1 MKTFYKDFKLLIAVS
16 IIAVFSF
23 VGTNKLFAQT
33 SITAIGT
40 TYSQNFNTLTSAGSW
55 TDNSTITSWYSL
67 DVTGSAPTSFIL
79 NDGEASSDGLTSFGT
94 VANSDRALGFAPA
107 GNIGD
112 KMYVGWRFKN
122 NTGNTIN
129 SLVISWTGEQW
140 RDEDASAQSITLNYQ
155 ISASAITTIN
165 AGLLENSSFEFQ
177 SPQNTG
183 GSVKLNGNQAA
194 NRVVYTH
201 TINDAIAAGS
211 EVIIVWE
218 TTNLGLNH
226 LMAIDDIS
234 VTGKTSQTITFNTPV
249 TKTYGDASFNPGA
262 TATSGLT
269 VSYSSSNTNVA
280 TVSGSTITIVGPG
293 RATITA
299 SQAGNASFTPAPDV
313 PRTLNVKPKVPVS
326 SEATNITTTS
336 FQANW
341 TADNGANDG
350 TTTYALEYAT
360 VKNFSVKTTKTSS
373 SKFYNVTS
381 LTPNTI
387 YFYRI
392 YALNTGNSSA
402 YTEASAITT
411 GTNYVTANAGN
422 WDTGSNWDVGYIN
435 NVANSITVQHNINL
449 NTLRDSVTT
458 NTLIIRSTGK
468 LTTNQKIHVTNQ
480 LIIEV
485 DASGNSGQILNTAN
499 IHIGYNAKIIV
510 RKSFTANQ
518 WNFMGF
524 PFNVSSS
531 SVYAQGGSTALTW
544 ADYGGSGDYVV
555 QEYSGSQR
563 NSTGQANTTGAGLN
577 WINVPGHE
585 FVAKK
590 GYIIA
595 SPTNRVI
602 DFTLRGANKADIF
615 SLAGSTASLGQYTSN
630 SFAGHHSWNLVTTPY
645 LSSFE
650 LASTTIN
657 APYYAYNGVNYTTK
671 LSGESLVVPPFRSF
685 FLQASASSIS
695 FANAGKRI
703 NAPAVKG
710 VDGQFDEVYLNLSN
724 GNNLYDDLA
733 RIRLQEGASAD
744 YVIGTDAAK
753 MFGMD
758 PNVSYIY
765 STINGYG
772 IAINTLPATTSN
784 VELQTKFAATGNYTI
799 SISNTDKI
807 SNYSAVILY
816 DKVLGKN
823 VDLLSVGSYTF
834 SSSLTGTTNRFTV
847 KLSPKITTGISQSEN
862 GKITISSVGNNIT
875 VKGLSAVAN
884 IAVYDMSG
892 KIAFKGLVEN
902 NQNIRLENKGLYVFE
917 ISDNNIKENI
927 KVFIK

>member
-1 MKTFYKDFKLLIAVS
+1 MKTFYMKSRFLAAVLFVASTS
-16 IIAVFSF
+16 II
-23 VGTNKLFAQT
+23 TINDLNAQT
-33 SITAIGT
+33 SIAAIGT
-40 TYSQNFNTLTSAGSW
+40 TYTQNFNSLTSAGSW
-55 TDNSTITSWYSL
+55 TNNSTITSWYAL
-67 DVTGSAPTSFIL
+67 DASGNAPTAFVL
-79 NDGEASSDGLTSFGT
+79 NDGDVSTAQLTSFGT
-94 VANSDRALGFAPA
+94 IASSDRAIGFAPL
-107 GNIGD
+107 GNVGD

-129 SLVISWTGEQW
+129 SLVINWTGEQW
-140 RDEDASAQSITLNYQ
+140 RDEDVSAQSVTLNYQ
-155 ISASAITTIN
+155 ISASAITAIDP
-165 AGLLENSSFEFQ
+165 AQLQNSSFEFL

-183 GSVKLNGNQAA
+183 NGIKLDGNASG
-194 NRVVYTH
+194 NRVVFTH
-201 TINDAIAAGS
+201 TINDAIAPGA
-211 EVIIVWE
+211 EVILVWE
-218 TTNLGLNH
+218 TTDLGLNH
-226 LMAIDDIS
+226 LMAIDDIN
-234 VTGKTSQTITFNTPV
+234 VTGKTSQTITFNTPA
-249 TKTYGDASFNPGA
+249 TKTFGDASFNPGA
-262 TATSGLT
+262 TSTSGLS
-269 VSYSSSNTNVA
+269 VSYTSSNTNVA
-280 TVSGSTITIVGPG
+280 TVSGNTITIVGPG
-293 RATITA
+293 RSTITA
-299 SQAGNASFTPAPDV
+299 SQAGSASYTAASDV
-313 PRTLNVKPKVPVS
+313 PRFLNVKPKVPVS

-341 TADNGANDG
+341 TADNGLNDG
-350 TTTYALEYAT
+350 TTTYTLEYAT
-360 VKNFSVKTTKTSS
+360 VKNFSTKTTKTSS
-373 SKFYNVTS
+373 SKLYNVTS
-381 LTPNTI
+381 LSPNTI
-387 YFYRI
+387 YFYRV
-392 YALNTGNSSA
+392 YAINTSNNSA

-435 NVANSITVQHNINL
+435 NVANSITIQHNITL
-449 NTLRDSVTT
+449 NTVRDSVTT
-458 NTLIIRSTGK
+458 NTLIIKSTGK

-531 SVYAQGGSTALTW
+531 SVYAQGGSTPLTW

-555 QEYSGSQR
+555 QEYSGWQR
-563 NSTGQANTTGAGLN
+563 NNSGQANTTGAGLN
-577 WINVPGHE
+577 WVNVPGHE
-585 FVAKK
+585 FVGKK

-595 SPTNRVI
+595 SPSNRVI

-615 SLAGSTASLGQYTSN
+615 SLAGSTASLGQYSTN

-650 LASTTIN
+650 LATTTTN

-671 LSGESLVVPPFRSF
+671 LSGETLVVPPFRSF

-695 FANAGKRI
+695 FANAGKRV
-703 NAPAVKG
+703 NAPASKS
-710 VDGQFDEVYLNLSN
+710 DANQIDEVYLNLSN
-724 GNNLYDDLA
+724 GNSLYDDLT

-799 SISNTDKI
+799 SILNTDKI

-816 DKVLGKN
+816 DKILGKN

-834 SSSLTGTTNRFTV
+834 SSSLAGTTNRFTV

-862 GKITISSVGNNIT
+862 GKITVSSVGNNVT
-875 VKGLSAVAN
+875 VAGLSSVAN
-884 IAVYDMSG
+884 ITVYDTAG

-902 NQNIRLENKGLYVFE
+902 NQSIRLNNKGLYIFE
-917 ISDNNIKENI
+917 ISDNNIRENI